1 MKGPSLPKGEAG
13 EPPWYTAGLLAM
25 DRLDTFFGPTP
36 DDEHPFDE
44 ETSGGAVAPAEE
56 PQKSGSRPLRRL
68 AQAIGVLIALVFL
81 AWLILYITKGRFL
94 KHPFER
100 YVSKSLARDVKVAG
114 DFQLYFAPFNVKFLA
129 EGMTI
134 ANPPWAKQPYF
145 FRSKLI
151 DTRIST
157 WTLIFGNR
165 RVNWLQLA
173 GGNVD
178 LEWDAQAK
186 RNTWTFGD
194 PNQPA
199 RPLDIPNIRAAV
211 IEGSHLTYNDPV
223 MQLSANIDIDTVRAN
238 DTRLSNTVS
247 FSGGGSIRA
256 RPFRLQGSLLSPNET
271 VTGGTNKLRLA
282 AHAGATRMRVEG
294 TLPGAT
300 EIEGA
305 NLKMAVEG
313 NNMSE
318 LFDFL
323 GVAVPDTRKYHLTSA
338 LTKQKDQWRFTG
350 LKGMF
355 GESDLAGRLVVAMP
369 ADRLKLDAVLQTRV
383 LDIVDAGPFIGYNP
397 QRLESKGVIAASTQ
411 TGGTPRI
418 LPDAPLRVDAIRRF
432 DAHLD
437 YKVAQVRARNVPV
450 SNIGLIL
457 DLDRSLLTLS
467 PLTFDMAGGHVSS
480 DISINARRQPIFTR
494 YDIRLSPTPMGK
506 LLARWGVEES
516 GTTGT
521 LKARIAMSGSGD
533 SVRQSLATSNGRIA
547 VVIPQG
553 SFWTRN
559 IQLSELD
566 LGTFVQKMFE
576 NKLKKP
582 VEINC
587 GLVAFTVRN
596 GIAAADPILI
606 DTKKNVML
614 GRGGFSFRNETLDL
628 AYRADGKQFSIFS
641 AQSPIGIGGYFAA
654 PKIDVVSPELVARA
668 GGGLGLGVLASPFAA
683 VLAFVDV
690 GDAKA
695 ASCGPVLAGAHASA
709 QRTKGG
715 KPRDDVG
722 RGTTAKSEDGK
733 VSKAK
738 SDKQKKKFL
747 GIF

>member
-1 MKGPSLPKGEAG
+1 
-13 EPPWYTAGLLAM
+13 M
-25 DRLDTFFGPTP
+25 DRLDTFFGSQP
-36 DDEHPFDE
+36 DDDE
-44 ETSGGAVAPAEE
+44 PPDAE
-56 PQKSGSRPLRRL
+56 PSGSAILPSEDQHKSRPKPLKRL
-68 AQAIGVLIALVFL
+68 LQFFGALLAFVFL

-100 YVSKSLARDVKVAG
+100 YVSKSLARDVRVAG
-114 DFQLYFAPFNVKFLA
+114 DFQLYFAPFNIKFLA

-134 ANPPWAKQPYF
+134 ANPPWAKQRYF

-173 GGNVD
+173 GGTVD

-199 RPLDIPNIRAAV
+199 KPLDIPNIRAAI
-211 IEGSHLTYNDPV
+211 IEGSRLTYTDPV
-223 MQLSANIDIDTVRAN
+223 IQLAANIGIDTVRAN
-238 DTRLSNTVS
+238 DTRFSNAIG
-247 FSGGGSIRA
+247 FSGGGTIRA
-256 RPFRLQGSLLSPNET
+256 RPFKLQGSLLSPNET

-282 AHAGATRMRVEG
+282 AQAGATRMRVEG

-305 NLKMAVEG
+305 KLKIAVDG

-318 LFDFL
+318 LFDFM
-323 GVAVPDTRKYHLTSA
+323 GVAVPDTRRYHLTSA

-355 GESDLAGRLVVAMP
+355 GESDLAGRLIVAMP
-369 ADRLKLDAVLQTRV
+369 DNRLKLDATLQTRT

-397 QRLESKGVIAASTQ
+397 QRLETKGVIAASSQ
-411 TGGTPRI
+411 TSAAPRV
-418 LPDAPLRVDAIRRF
+418 LPDAPLRIDAIRRF
-432 DAHLD
+432 DAHVD
-437 YKVAQVRARNVPV
+437 YKVANVRAESFPV
-450 SNIGLIL
+450 SNIGLVL
-457 DLDRSLLTLS
+457 DLDHSLLNLS

-480 DISINARRQPIFTR
+480 DISINARNQPVFTR
-494 YDIRLSPTPMGK
+494 YDVRLTPTPMGK

-521 LKARIAMSGSGD
+521 IKARVAMSGYGD

-547 VVIPQG
+547 IVIPQG

-559 IQLSELD
+559 VQLSELD
-566 LGTFVQKMFE
+566 LGTFVQKLFE
-576 NKLKKP
+576 KKLKKP

-606 DTKKNVML
+606 DTQKNVML
-614 GRGGFSFRNETLDL
+614 GRGGFSFKNETLDL
-628 AYRADGKQFSIFS
+628 VYRADGKQFSLFS
-641 AQSPIGIGGYFAA
+641 AQSPVGIGGSFAA
-654 PKIDVVSPELVARA
+654 PKIDVVSPELIARA
-668 GGGLGLGVLASPFAA
+668 GSGLGLGVVASPFAA

-690 GDAKA
+690 GDAKSA
-695 ASCGPVLAGAHASA
+695 ACGPVLAGAHASA

-715 KPRDDVG
+715 KSRDDVG
-722 RGTTAKSEDGK
+722 RGTTAKAEDGK
-733 VSKAK
+733 ISDAKAI
-738 SDKQKKKFL
+738 KQEKKFL